1 MNKKAQLT
9 IYLNEGDMSGDL
21 HLHEVVVRRLLHA
34 HIAGATV
41 VRGLMG
47 YGKHHQV
54 HRKHLL
60 GVSDEEVFVG
70 AVETPDGAYDV
81 AQIRGNAK
89 IAESADIE
97 SYAHGISLP

>member
-1 MNKKAQLT
+1 MTKKAQLT
-9 IYLNEGDMSGDL
+9 IYLNEGDMSGEL

-60 GVSDEEVFVG
+60 GVSDDRPVTVTAVDDYDHLAALLPELKQLVPGRLITISEV
-70 AVETPDGAYDV
+70 EV
-81 AQIRGNAK
+81 A
-89 IAESADIE
+89 
-97 SYAHGISLP
+97 